1 MKYRYKLLTL
11 CVMAAVNVMPSLNN
25 PAYADHV
32 TTKDTDGDSTVT
44 VGGIVI
50 TGNRSSALP
59 ARSILSSVDVIGK
72 EAIEHQAVQN
82 SWQLLSRA
90 PGVMLT
96 EYRMGTTTG
105 KFSFRGF
112 NGEGEVNAVKL
123 LIDGIPSNSN
133 DGNMP
138 YLDMV
143 MPLDIEAI
151 EVVRGTNDPRY
162 GLHNIAGNANVVTK
176 IGGNYATARA
186 SYGSFNTRE
195 LQTALGIE
203 KDGFSQNYF
212 AAVQEYHGY
221 RDHSDSRKASIAGK
235 WFYDSADGRFR
246 TGLIARH
253 YEQDAQEAGY
263 LTYAQSRAHPRQSM
277 PHNNTDG
284 GERELNQLSL
294 HFDWN
299 VNDTLFWSNKAYL
312 NTMNDQ
318 RWVRFSIRSP
328 SQQER
333 LGEENH
339 TGVIS
344 SLTWRP
350 EVENLGLHSLAIET
364 GFSAEWQNNNRSRY
378 NTIARQRQS
387 TSFDQHFEFDIYGG
401 YIQAVIRPTSTLK
414 IVPAYR
420 IDRVYGNFKDL
431 TSATQADIQDYGVIR
446 QPKIGAVYTPSEHYS
461 LYGNWGRSF
470 QVGVA
475 AATYKV
481 NPLLS
486 NLKPSINDGWEVGIK
501 FQPTNWMDGRIAVW
515 EQEAS
520 NEVRRILGS
529 ITNNDSENIGK
540 TLRRGIDF
548 QANLRP
554 TSKLDLWAN
563 LSIQRSEIVKPGN
576 TELSN
581 KDNEIDH
588 VPRQLYGLG
597 ADYRVLPTLKLS
609 AWANGQGNYY
619 LERANTQGKFGGYFL
634 MNLGAVW
641 QAQKNISLEVQVR
654 NLTDR
659 YYEYVY
665 WDAQTLHSP
674 GEGRGIYG
682 SVRVDL

>member
-1 MKYRYKLLTL
+1 MKYRYKLLPL
-11 CVMAAVNVMPSLNN
+11 YIMAAFNSH
-25 PAYADHV
+25 AHADHV
-32 TTKDTDGDSTVT
+32 TTKSTDGDSTVT
-44 VGGIVI
+44 VGGIVV
-50 TGNRSSALP
+50 TGNRASSLP

-72 EAIEHQAVQN
+72 DAIEHQAVQN
-82 SWQLLSRA
+82 SWQLFSRA
-90 PGVMLT
+90 PGVQLT
-96 EYRMGTTTG
+96 AFGMGTTG
-105 KFSFRGF
+105 GQISFRGF
-112 NGEGEVNAVKL
+112 NGERELNAVKL

-138 YLDMV
+138 YLDMI

-195 LQTALGIE
+195 LQTAVGIE

-212 AAVQEYHGY
+212 AAVQEYQGY
-221 RDHSDSRKASIAGK
+221 RDHSDSRKSSVAGK

-263 LTYAQSRAHPRQSM
+263 LTYAQSRAQPRQSM

-299 VNDTLFWSNKAYL
+299 INDKLFWSNKAYL

-318 RWVRFSIRSP
+318 RWVRFSVLDT

-333 LGEENH
+333 LSKENH
-339 TGVIS
+339 SGALS

-350 EVENLGLHSLAIET
+350 EVSFLHGFALES
-364 GFSAEWQNNNRSRY
+364 GFSAEWQDNESRRY
-378 NTIARQRQS
+378 TTIARERQAITRDQR
-387 TSFDQHFEFDIYGG
+387 FELNTYGT
-401 YIQAVIRPTSTLK
+401 YLQAIIRPTETLK

-420 IDRVYGNFKDL
+420 IDKIYGDFTNLSTGAK
-431 TSATQADIQDYGVIR
+431 ADVEDYGAIR
-446 QPKIGAVYTPSEHYS
+446 QPKLSAVYTPSEHYS
-461 LYGNWGRSF
+461 VYGNWGRSF
-470 QVGVA
+470 QVGVG
-475 AATYKV
+475 AATYKT
-481 NPLLS
+481 NPLAPDIR
-486 NLKPSINDGWEVGIK
+486 PSINDGWEFGVK
-501 FQPTNWMDGRIAVW
+501 LTPASWVDGRIAVW
-515 EQEAS
+515 EQEAT

-529 ITNNDSENIGK
+529 ANNDSENIGK
-540 TLRRGIDF
+540 TLRRGIDV

-554 TSKLDLWAN
+554 TDKLDIWAN
-563 LSIQRSEIVKPGN
+563 LSVQRSEILKPGN

-581 KDNEIDH
+581 KGNEIDH

-609 AWANGQGNYY
+609 AWANGQGDYY
-619 LERANTQGKFGGYFL
+619 LERTNAQGKFGGYFL

-641 QAQKNISLEVQVR
+641 QAQKNISLELQVR
-654 NLTDR
+654 NLADR
-659 YYEYVY
+659 YYEYAY
-665 WDAQTLHSP
+665 WDSINGQTLHSP

-682 SVRVDL
+682 SVRLDL